1 MNQDILPRVAEA
13 IVIMNKATKNLRLYP
28 PSSAIVINTIDQ
40 LQEAFLD
47 IFALEDALDFAEAEE
62 RLLVGGEALPP
73 KEQERP
79 QVVALVEML
88 LNFSLKS
95 ISFQKGMSRE
105 DLLAFLELITQPPRH
120 DGNRGDALQAVMEE
134 KQITHILLNQKV
146 YIAKDQDNQLLASLD
161 IKDDDIV
168 KYMAEAYPEQDFDI
182 EKIRGMVQDEAWVS
196 TIFQSGMQQI
206 MKDQGVVSSNLL
218 TKSMMHLFTVL
229 DKITSLLDQEKICR
243 LIAKSIADL
252 APEMI
257 SQILSQDLD
266 HIFGGELF
274 QQVVDQLSDEKVEQV
289 AQHMRVTDEEH
300 ALADSADR
308 QSMDVAY
315 NRLLATEK
323 GSEMQRNVAA
333 RQLAELSELERE
345 KVRLHEQV
353 QQIIKD
359 SDDQFLQ
366 NGWITSLPDIVT
378 RSLDV
383 GEQGLAEALIERIV
397 RGLASDV
404 QNVRDGAAT
413 GLAEVISLFPADG
426 QLPQIERNAGPLVEW
441 INREPTA
448 SLAYRNICSWLKDVT
463 RDLILR
469 GSFTEAK
476 RILEVFNRI
485 HYGLLDKNDTI
496 TAIAADTIR
505 ELASGE
511 LLTILFDEFDNNRQ
525 NKQFEAGLVLVRLGD
540 TPLNRFLDILRE
552 NEDSNL
558 RVRILQVITDIGQMA
573 VPVIRERLQ
582 GEEPWYYVRN
592 LAYLLGKVGA
602 ESTAHV
608 IQPLMLHKN
617 NRVREE
623 ALKSLHRT
631 GGNARGP
638 IMMSVLST
646 TDDDEFKLSITETLG
661 SIKYSEAEPALLD
674 MLQKRPVIASAARI
688 NLEEKICTIL
698 GKIGSARA
706 FAALKE
712 ISQPKFFLVKKYP
725 ENVRKAATRALV
737 AIEGRQAD
745 EARKAR
751 R

>member
-1 MNQDILPRVAEA
+1 MNRDILPRVTEA

-28 PSSAIVINTIDQ
+28 PSSAIVVNTIDQ

-105 DLLAFLELITQPPRH
+105 ELLAFLELITQPPGH

-134 KQITHILLNQKV
+134 KQITHILMNQKV
-146 YIAKDQDNQLLASLD
+146 YIAKGQDNQLLASLD

-168 KYMAEAYPEQDFDI
+168 KYMAEVYPEQDFDI

-206 MKDQGVVSSNLL
+206 MKDQGIVSSNLL

-229 DKITSLLDQEKICR
+229 DKITSLLDQENICR

-289 AQHMRVTDEEH
+289 AQHMRVIDEEH
-300 ALADSADR
+300 ALADSAG

-315 NRLLATEK
+315 KRLLATEK
-323 GSEMQRNVAA
+323 GREMQLNVAA
-333 RQLAELSELERE
+333 RQLAELTEQEQE

-366 NGWITSLPDIVT
+366 SGWITSLSNIVI
-378 RSLDV
+378 RILDV

-397 RGLASDV
+397 RGLASEV
-404 QNVRDGAAT
+404 QDVRDGAAAA
-413 GLAEVISLFPADG
+413 LVEVITSFPADG
-426 QLPQIERNAGPLVEW
+426 QLAQIERNAGPLLVW

-448 SLAYRNICSWLKDVT
+448 SLAYRKICSWLKDVT

-476 RILEVFNRI
+476 PILEVFNRI
-485 HYGLLDKNDTI
+485 HHGLLDKNDTI

-558 RVRILQVITDIGQMA
+558 RVRILQVITDIGLMA

-582 GEEPWYYVRN
+582 VEEPWYYVRN
-592 LAYLLGKVGA
+592 MAYLLGKVGA

-608 IQPLMLHKN
+608 LQPLMLHKN

-638 IMMSVLST
+638 LMMSVLLT

-698 GKIGSARA
+698 GKIGSASA
-706 FAALKE
+706 FTALKE